1 MTLVQWVTNALG
13 VLVDSNNE
21 FMFVLVASVLLVIC
35 FTCALSL
42 FIGIAFAI
50 FRR

>member
-1 MTLVQWVTNALG
+1 MTIAEWLSQLTG
-13 VLVDSNNE
+13 VFITPENE
-21 FMFVLVASVLLVIC
+21 FLFLLVSFVLITIA

-50 FRR
+50 FKR